1 MLPYMPGQTCQRT
14 VRALGDYA
22 EFFSGSGYARCFG
35 PGTGMVFGDVSG
47 GRVLWCHPGSAE
59 GLRWQPLGGIKKPGS
74 GTEPIHQEHMMCSRF
89 RGSCPSDVKS
99 AVHPEPGF
107 SIPPSG
113 CSAALCAPRV
123 TPKNPAS
130 GNIPE
135 YHPRPR
141 PKATGIPRPGEE
153 SKNPA
158 RSVLSRICPGA
169 SGQASS
175 LSSFGAAIRK
185 QHLKHSNASKYLNPK
200 AHETKIIPV

>member
-1 MLPYMPGQTCQRT
+1 MLCGSVLPRVWACPLLK
-14 VRALGDYA
+14 AGDRDGIRGN
-22 EFFSGSGYARCFG
+22 SQPTGSFC
-35 PGTGMVFGDVSG
+35 
-47 GRVLWCHPGSAE
+47 LPGSAE
-59 GLRWQPLGGIKKPGS
+59 GLRWQPLSGIEKPGS
-74 GTEPIHQEHMMCSRF
+74 GTEPIHQEHVMCSRF

-175 LSSFGAAIRK
+175 LSSVGAAIRK
-185 QHLKHSNASKYLNPK
+185 GQ
-200 AHETKIIPV
+200 